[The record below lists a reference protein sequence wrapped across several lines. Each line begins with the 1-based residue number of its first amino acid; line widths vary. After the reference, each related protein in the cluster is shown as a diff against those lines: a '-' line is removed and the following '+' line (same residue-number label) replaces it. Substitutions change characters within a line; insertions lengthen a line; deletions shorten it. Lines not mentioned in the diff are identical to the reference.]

1 MRSMS
6 DVSPAGFSLL
16 EQTVALMAAYWA
28 FQELLTVKRVW
39 RSDFRFAQLPDLS
52 SDQLF
57 FLYYAL
63 DNCERS
69 DDAYQ
74 ARAFDTR
81 FELPPEDRVNFPL
94 LQMDA
99 FKHAFGCRGRS
110 PMATA
115 SQCSVAF

>member
-1 MRSMS
+1 MS
-6 DVSPAGFSLL
+6 TTYRFACVLS
-16 EQTVALMAAYWA
+16 AL
-28 FQELLTVKRVW
+28 QELLTVKWVW

-81 FELPPEDRVNFPL
+81 FELPPEERVNFPL